1 MDVADYVLR
10 KPLLEEQIAID
21 TALSRSLDAM
31 PLFLK
36 GETATAVKDLH
47 SNC

>member
-10 KPLLEEQIAID
+10 KPLLDEQIAID
-21 TALSRSLDAM
+21 KALARSLDAM
-31 PLFLK
+31 HLFLK

-47 SNC
+47 SSC